1 MIKCTTD
8 KKKNETHCE
17 MDGYLPEILEELYGA
32 VKSVTEEIAKATVEK
47 KDEESLKEEK
57 EDTLLNFIISLLDI
71 NDLSLGDLVNYAI
84 SDAFNEGALC
94 MLDEDNDEDNEI
106 ESGSF
111 HILQ

>member
-1 MIKCTTD
+1 MSPAP
-8 KKKNETHCE
+8 NN
-17 MDGYLPEILEELYGA
+17 GYLPEILEELYGA